1 MGNRD
6 AVRETVTVNEARRR
20 ILTACPV
27 RAPRAHSLADARG
40 LVLAEP
46 IVAGGD
52 SPRFNAA
59 AMDGFAVR
67 AADLRLATSGLP
79 VRLAVAGE
87 VAAGDSTHLSFG
99 AGAAI
104 RIMTGAE
111 IPPGADAVVP
121 FELAREQ
128 AEFVE

>member
-1 MGNRD
+1 MGNRR
-6 AVRETVTVNEARRR
+6 AERETVTVDEARRR
-20 ILTACPV
+20 ILTACLV
-27 RAPRAHSLADARG
+27 LAPRSRPLAAARG

-67 AADLRLATSGLP
+67 AADLRLATGDLP
-79 VRLAVAGE
+79 VRLIVAGE
-87 VAAGDSTHLSFG
+87 VAAGDSIHQSLG

-111 IPPGADAVVP
+111 IPPG
-121 FELAREQ
+121 
-128 AEFVE
+128 